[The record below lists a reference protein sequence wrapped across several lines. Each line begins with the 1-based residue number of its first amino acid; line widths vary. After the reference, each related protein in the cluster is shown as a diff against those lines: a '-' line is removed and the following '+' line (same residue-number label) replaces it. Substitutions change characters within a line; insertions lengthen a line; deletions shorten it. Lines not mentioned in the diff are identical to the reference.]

1 MTRRILWL
9 TSAAVLLLAP
19 ANSGAQS
26 VPTQPNQEPVPTQ
39 IAPTRLNT
47 ANLQTL
53 QTRPVQTATPSE
65 PVAVTVNWNQARID
79 AREAAAANT
88 QAFRP
93 EVGLSRQVRT
103 IPVPRNLDPQRLAQT
118 QVPILVP
125 TLSALGFSREP
136 LTMIFPRGDFYTLSI
151 TGEGVLVEVF
161 CTRLAHAEPNTALSA
176 RRIRGNGPEGYRTEQ
191 TEYGR
196 EVSFT
201 RYGIAYSITIECDDP
216 EGDARCAS
224 PQYGRGL
231 MESLQILPGTRG
243 SLGGP

>member
-1 MTRRILWL
+1 MTRRYPWL
-9 TSAAVLLLAP
+9 TSVAVVLLVSASS
-19 ANSGAQS
+19 AAQS
-26 VPTQPNQEPVPTQ
+26 VPTQPTGQPVPTQ
-39 IAPTRLNT
+39 IDPTRLNT
-47 ANLQTL
+47 SNLQPL
-53 QTRPVQTATPSE
+53 QAQTVQTATPSE
-65 PVAVTVNWNQARID
+65 PVAVQVNWDQARVD
-79 AREAAAANT
+79 ARVAAANSA
-88 QAFRP
+88 QNFRP

-103 IPVPRNLDPQRLAQT
+103 FPVPRNLDPERLAQT
-118 QVPILVP
+118 EVPILVP
-125 TLSALGFSREP
+125 TYSALGFSREP

-151 TGEGVLVEVF
+151 TGEDVLVEVF
-161 CTRLAHAEPNTALSA
+161 CTRLAHAQPNTAISA
-176 RRIRGNGPEGYRTEQ
+176 RRIRGSGPEGYRTEQ

-231 MESLQILPGTRG
+231 MDSLQILPGTRG